1 MVIVFETTNL
11 QVKNMTDTSNLY
23 PLTFKPY
30 LKNAIWGGRNLEKFG
45 RSVPPEGLA
54 ESWEIA
60 AHENGSSI
68 VKNGIHAGK
77 SLIELTNELGV
88 ALVGTNG
95 QWALDRGK
103 FPLLVKLID
112 ANRNLSVQVH
122 PKDDYAQQN
131 EGNELGKTEMWVIL
145 DAKPDSTLIYGVKNG
160 TTPENFRKG
169 IEDGNLEPH
178 LHSVP
183 AAVGAHLCVPAGSLH
198 AIMEGIVIAEIQ
210 QNSDTTYRV
219 YDWNRLGA
227 DGKPRQLHVDK
238 ALDVINFNQV
248 EPRLPEEI
256 LVAEADGVRTTLL
269 CQNEYF
275 RTERIK
281 MEADTVYQGNCD
293 GTTLEIWGIL
303 DGCTEIGDI
312 EMQGIQF
319 ILLPA
324 QMGEFAIH
332 AKERSILLR
341 SILPK

>member
-1 MVIVFETTNL
+1 MNDSKT
-11 QVKNMTDTSNLY
+11 LY
-23 PLTFKPY
+23 PLSFQPF
-30 LKNAIWGGRNLEKFG
+30 LKTAIWGGRNLEKLG
-45 RSVPPEGLA
+45 REVPPEGTA

-68 VKNGIHAGK
+68 VTNGIHAGK
-77 SLIELTNELGV
+77 NLIELTDELGT
-88 ALVGTNG
+88 ALVGSNG

-112 ANRNLSVQVH
+112 ANGNLSVQVH
-122 PKDDYAQQN
+122 PKDAYALAN

-145 DAKPDSTLIYGVKNG
+145 DAKPDATLIFGVKEG

-169 IEDGNLEPH
+169 IEDGNLEPW

-183 AAVGAHLCVPAGSLH
+183 AQVGSHLCVPAGSLH

-219 YDWNRLGA
+219 YDWNRVGA

-238 ALDVINFNQV
+238 ALDVINFEQV
-248 EPRLPEEI
+248 EPVLPKEI
-256 LVAEADGVRTTLL
+256 LVQEGNGSKTTLL

-275 RTERIK
+275 RTERITLAK
-281 MEADTVYQGNCD
+281 GASYHGNCD
-293 GTTLEIWGIL
+293 GSTLEIWGVLRGKTQIS
-303 DGCTEIGDI
+303 
-312 EMQGIQF
+312 EMDLHPIQF

-324 QMGEFAIH
+324 QMGTFTISALE
-332 AKERSILLR
+332 ETVLLR
-341 SILPK
+341 SVLPPAA